1 MRWDSGAVSGR
12 ELDLRNPHKF
22 RIHEGLYSKEIKKII
37 YSLAQKDD
45 KDFSLSTCR
54 KSGTWKFQS
63 IGLTLCGYGIWIYTV
78 NIFLELSLEIDI
90 ELVLWESWTKQV
102 QNHSGGKFP
111 HCRPDRFLTE
121 KRRYLVVDC
130 IIVFSSLLFPI
141 NTPFTL
147 WLCSSFN

>member
-12 ELDLRNPHKF
+12 ELDVRNPHKF
-22 RIHEGLYSKEIKKII
+22 RIHEGLYSKEIRKII

-54 KSGTWKFQS
+54 ESGTWKFQS

-90 ELVLWESWTKQV
+90 EIGPLGILNKASAKPLWRKVPTMQA
-102 QNHSGGKFP
+102 
-111 HCRPDRFLTE
+111 R
-121 KRRYLVVDC
+121 
-130 IIVFSSLLFPI
+130 
-141 NTPFTL
+141 
-147 WLCSSFN
+147 